1 MRFIAPN
8 YFATL
13 GLRLLRGRDFARSD
27 GTQAPPVAII
37 SRGLAK
43 RLYGDA
49 DPIGRRI
56 SNSGGKQWM
65 EVVGVVG
72 DMHADG
78 VKEVPPLELY
88 MPTTQRGNTSY
99 TLLIR
104 GGVPVT
110 TLVPA
115 IRRAVGTVDP
125 LISLGSM
132 STMDAALEKTL
143 AMDHFTKW
151 LFVLLGATGLVLA
164 VVGVYGVIS
173 YFVTQRTHELG
184 IRLALG
190 ASASKLRWLVVKQ
203 GTVLGVIGVVF
214 GAIVSLAVSRLLQAL
229 LFGVTP
235 RDPITFVAVT
245 GLLVVVAVAAS
256 YIPARRAT
264 RIDPLEAL
272 RSS

>member
-1 MRFIAPN
+1 
-8 YFATL
+8 
-13 GLRLLRGRDFARSD
+13 
-27 GTQAPPVAII
+27 
-37 SRGLAK
+37 
-43 RLYGDA
+43 
-49 DPIGRRI
+49 
-56 SNSGGKQWM
+56 
-65 EVVGVVG
+65 
-72 DMHADG
+72 
-78 VKEVPPLELY
+78 

-203 GTVLGVIGVVF
+203 GTVLGVTGVVF